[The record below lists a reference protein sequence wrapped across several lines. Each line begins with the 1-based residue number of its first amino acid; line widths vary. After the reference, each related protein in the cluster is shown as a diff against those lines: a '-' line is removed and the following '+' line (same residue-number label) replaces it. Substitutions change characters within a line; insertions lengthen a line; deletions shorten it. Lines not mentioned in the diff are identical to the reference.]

1 VKSEQILIPE
11 PVTDAKPDVP
21 FREEVQQVWR
31 QIPYK
36 HLFFALLIPWLALF
50 HFLGNSTFGYVETPS
65 LFGWMKYVMTTSL
78 DDEHGLI
85 MPFVV
90 LGLMWWKRKIL
101 LEVPKRHWW
110 PALALIA
117 LGLVLHLLGYMVQQ
131 TRISIVGLF
140 GGIYGIMGLV
150 WGPQWLRAT
159 FFPFFL
165 FVFCV
170 PVGTMSET
178 LTFPLRLLATDITVF
193 LSKNVLGIPVLQD
206 GTRIFDANGSFQY
219 EVAAACSGLRSLTA
233 TLALATI
240 YGFVTFKR
248 TWRAVFM
255 VSLAFPLA
263 VVANVFRLTM
273 IIVAAEAFGQS
284 AGNFVHENSILSLL
298 PYVPAIGGILV
309 IGYLLRE
316 TKETMVQPLK
326 NA

>member
-1 VKSEQILIPE
+1 
-11 PVTDAKPDVP
+11 
-21 FREEVQQVWR
+21 
-31 QIPYK
+31 
-36 HLFFALLIPWLALF
+36 
-50 HFLGNSTFGYVETPS
+50 
-65 LFGWMKYVMTTSL
+65 
-78 DDEHGLI
+78 
-85 MPFVV
+85 
-90 LGLMWWKRKIL
+90 MWWKRKLL

-117 LGLVLHLLGYMVQQ
+117 LGLILHMLGYMVQQ

-150 WGPQWLRAT
+150 WGPQLLRAT

-165 FVFCV
+165 FAFCV
-170 PVGTMSET
+170 PVGTLSET

-206 GTRIFDANGSFQY
+206 GTRIFDSNGSFQY

-240 YGFVTFKR
+240 YGFVTFQA
-248 TWRAVFM
+248 TWRAVLM
-255 VSLAFPLA
+255 MALAFPMA

-273 IIVAAEAFGQS
+273 IILAAEAFGQS

-309 IGYLLRE
+309 IGYWLRE
-316 TKETMVQPLK
+316 GRQEISQPLK
-326 NA
+326 MS